1 MKENKNE
8 SAEVAVAADT
18 ADKRLGKFDTADE
31 LLRAYNAL
39 ESEFTKRC
47 QLVSELQ
54 ARLSALEAQA
64 VKQPP
69 ETAEN
74 EGARPSPD
82 DARRETSDEI
92 ETVCTATGVPPE
104 DGAEIYGVPSE
115 ILDHLDEYAVIL
127 AAIPQVMDACI
138 EQYKRRL
145 LGERGVSAS
154 PRGMAVIVPAARP
167 KTLADAKRLAMQM
180 ISN

>member
-8 SAEVAVAADT
+8 SAEVAVAAET

-82 DARRETSDEI
+82 DAQIGRASCRERVST
-92 ETVCTATGVPPE
+92 TV
-104 DGAEIYGVPSE
+104 
-115 ILDHLDEYAVIL
+115 
-127 AAIPQVMDACI
+127 
-138 EQYKRRL
+138 
-145 LGERGVSAS
+145 
-154 PRGMAVIVPAARP
+154 
-167 KTLADAKRLAMQM
+167 
-180 ISN
+180 